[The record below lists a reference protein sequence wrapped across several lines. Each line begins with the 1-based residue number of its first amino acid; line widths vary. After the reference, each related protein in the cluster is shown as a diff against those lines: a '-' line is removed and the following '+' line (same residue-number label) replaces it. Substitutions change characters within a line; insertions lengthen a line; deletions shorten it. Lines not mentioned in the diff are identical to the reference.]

1 MKRKLLLAALCVVG
15 AMGGVNSLHAQTD
28 VTSTYIKNP
37 SFEGDGKS
45 ISEGSTAPKDWS
57 ASSNVSQLGNNN
69 VVAVAKKGDKP
80 GSAGNNIDAS
90 VGTYFLSLRLR
101 WNDNS
106 HTLTVSQALSTLPA
120 GNYTLSADYNAF
132 TSRNDGAYGLTF
144 AAKTSEY
151 TLSSVT
157 GTFKTKQSTP
167 YNTNSYSNAS
177 TNFVLTSST
186 AVTISVA
193 LSGKQSAQAFI
204 DNFTLS
210 YTNYTTAL
218 SDVITHATEI
228 NSTLANAT
236 LGDAITTAQ
245 SVLDNKDDTPA
256 YQETINN
263 AVTTLKAA
271 ITTAVATTPGTKDS
285 PVYWNTIIVNPSFEG
300 TETTIM
306 TTKGGA
312 QKNPAGWTGS
322 KVWGSDLWH
331 YAYKVPENATDG
343 SNSFKIR
350 FNWEAD
356 TYSISQTLVNLPRG
370 KYKLTADVNNYNAN
384 SSKCKAKISVN
395 TDESES
401 AEITTASKQELVF
414 YMRTDGDANIKLT
427 TTYIYNTG
435 SCEGQLFWD
444 NVTLANYGTEEL
456 EELEKGEAKDAL
468 QAAITA
474 ATNRKNETSGN
485 VGSGVFQI
493 TSDAQTA
500 LEEAISSAQGVYD
513 EGTSTKAAYE
523 NATETLNA
531 AVTTYNNAAL
541 IAPAAGAKYYIK
553 VATTGHAKKG
563 NAVVVSLGS
572 TSNNNPTGY
581 TFNASAAPAAYL
593 AQAVA
598 FISAEDAEH
607 PNRYYIT
614 FEGPEGTL
622 YLTNGTLTGSAA
634 GWKASQIQGTTDPSK
649 KMGFD
654 IVATAT
660 ANVFNIYNTE
670 TNSSIACQ
678 NPGNLYTESGNADFT
693 LDEASQA
700 SVDINIKDGKWATRI
715 FPFAPELPNGLVA
728 YTAEVNGDAL
738 ELTEVK
744 SPVANVPY
752 ILKNNTGDDITST
765 SLTGYGT
772 ADRDSYAKDVLIGIY
787 TDATIPDGSY
797 VLQTPISTR
806 VQAFY
811 PLATTLTGTP
821 YRCYLALPNSA
832 AKRNAIFFDKE
843 EGTTGIEAPNATNGE
858 DGVFY
863 NLAGQR
869 VNRSYKGIIIQNRKA
884 KLNN

>member
-1 MKRKLLLAALCVVG
+1 MSRVLL
-15 AMGGVNSLHAQTD
+15 GGGNSLHAQTD

-80 GSAGNNIDAS
+80 GSAGDNIDAS

-101 WNDNS
+101 WNDSS

-157 GTFKTKQSTP
+157 GTFRTKQSTP
-167 YNTNSYSNAS
+167 YNTNSYSHAS

-245 SVLDNKDDTPA
+245 SVLDNKDETPA

-271 ITTAVATTPGTKDS
+271 ITTAVATTPGTKES

-300 TETTIM
+300 TETTIT
-306 TTKGGA
+306 TTKGGN
-312 QKNPAGWTGS
+312 QNNPAGWTGS

-331 YAYKVPENATDG
+331 YAYKVETNATDG

-370 KYKLTADVNNYNAN
+370 KYKLTADVNNYNTN

-401 AEITTASKQELVF
+401 TEITTASKQELVF
-414 YMRTDGDANIKLT
+414 YMRADGDANIKLT

-553 VATTGHAKKG
+553 VATLGHAKENKAWLLAAG
-563 NAVVVSLGS
+563 PTG
-572 TSNNNPTGY
+572 SNNLTGY
-581 TFNASAAPAAYL
+581 AVAANEDPAAYL
-593 AQAVA
+593 AQAFTFTQVSGNTYN
-598 FISAEDAEH
+598 IS
-607 PNRYYIT
+607 IT
-614 FEGPEGTL
+614 LPEGEV
-622 YLTNGTLTGSAA
+622 YLTYGSLNGSAA
-634 GWKASQIQGTTDPSK
+634 GWNKMQIQATTNAENKGEFMIYAGND
-649 KMGFD
+649 
-654 IVATAT
+654 
-660 ANVFNIYNTE
+660 ANTFKIFNTE
-670 TNSSIACQ
+670 QNDYIDCQDGGSI
-678 NPGNLYTESGNADFT
+678 YTDTGIDKALFAVA
-693 LDEASQA
+693 EASQA
-700 SVDINIKDGKWATRI
+700 EVTVSARAGKFGTII
-715 FPFAPELPNGLVA
+715 FPFTPDV
-728 YTAEVNGDAL
+728 
-738 ELTEVK
+738 
-744 SPVANVPY
+744 S
-752 ILKNNTGDDITST
+752 TGFDDITFYSCESEDNG
-765 SLTGYGT
+765 SLTLAEVATPEANTPYLIKNTGESNFST
-772 ADRDSYAKDVLIGIY
+772 VLSGWGVATTDKY
-787 TDATIPDGSY
+787 TDAAGLLTGIYNDATIDAGNY
-797 VLQTPISTR
+797 VLQTPKSTG

-811 PLATTLTGTP
+811 PLASDLTGGTP
-821 YRCYLALPNSA
+821 NRCYLTLSASAA

-843 EGTTGIEAPNATNGE
+843 EGTTGIEAPNGTNGE